1 MLLCVTASHRT
12 ADFDLLDRVSRGVA
26 STAIDLVEGTDFV
39 RGAVVLATCNR
50 FEAYLELDEPL
61 TAAVPIATEAV
72 FTTLAASVG
81 ADAAE
86 LRQTAAVLN
95 GNDVARHLFAV
106 SSGLES
112 LVLGEE
118 EISGQVQR
126 ALATARIE
134 GTASSGLERL
144 FQRAAHTSRQVRSV
158 ADLGGAGRS
167 VARLALD
174 LASTRITDWAATR
187 VLVVGTGRYAA
198 TTITALRDRGVR
210 DLRVF
215 SATGR
220 AAQFATR
227 YGVHA
232 ERVLVD
238 AIRDA
243 EVVITCTARY
253 TITVADLLEADGV
266 AAASVDSARRLV
278 IDLGLPRNVEPA
290 VRDLPGVELIDLE
303 VLAVHAPL
311 PELEPGA
318 RVLVGSA
325 ADAFAAEELA
335 APAIV
340 ALRRHVFDALDA
352 ELQRARARDRGAGDP
367 TDSENLA
374 RTEQALRHLAGVL
387 VHAPSV
393 RARELAAEGRSDEF
407 AAALATLYGIRV
419 EAVAVFDH
427 AAADSGGPSL
437 DIA

>member
-1 MLLCVTASHRT
+1 VLLCVTASHRT

-26 STAIDLVEGTDFV
+26 STATDLVEGTDFV

-61 TAAVPIATEAV
+61 TGAVPIATEVV
-72 FTTLAASVG
+72 FATLAQSVG

-86 LRQTAAVLN
+86 LRRSAEVLH

-106 SSGLES
+106 GSGLES

-126 ALATARIE
+126 ALATARTE

-144 FQRAAHTSRQVRSV
+144 FQRAAHTSRQVRSI

-167 VARLALD
+167 LARLALD
-174 LASTRITDWAATR
+174 LASSRVTDWAAAR

-198 TTITALRDRGVR
+198 TTIAALRDRGVR

-220 AAQFATR
+220 AERFATR
-227 YGVHA
+227 YGIRA
-232 ERVLVD
+232 ESVLAD

-253 TITVADLLEADGV
+253 TVTAADIP
-266 AAASVDSARRLV
+266 AAGAAPVRRLV
-278 IDLGLPRNVEPA
+278 IDLGLPRNVEPG
-290 VRDLPGVELIDLE
+290 VGDLPGVELIDLQ
-303 VLAVHAPL
+303 VLALHAPL
-311 PELEPGA
+311 PELEPSA
-318 RVLVGSA
+318 RALVGSA
-325 ADAFAAEELA
+325 ADAFAADELA

-352 ELQRARARDRGAGDP
+352 ELDRARARGQGAGDP
-367 TDSENLA
+367 VDPDDLA
-374 RTEQALRHLAGVL
+374 RTEHALRHLAGVL
-387 VHAPSV
+387 LHAPSV
-393 RARELAAEGRSDEF
+393 RARELAAEGRSAEF

-419 EAVAVFDH
+419 DASAVPLQESAG
-427 AAADSGGPSL
+427 SGT
-437 DIA
+437 A

>member
-1 MLLCVTASHRT
+1 VLLCVTASHRT

-26 STAIDLVEGTDFV
+26 TTATDLVEGTDFV

-72 FTTLAASVG
+72 FATLAASVG

-86 LRQTAAVLN
+86 LRGTAVVLS
-95 GNDVARHLFAV
+95 GSEVARHLFAV

-112 LVLGEE
+112 LVLGED
-118 EISGQVQR
+118 EIAGQVQR
-126 ALATARIE
+126 ALATARAE
-134 GTASSGLERL
+134 GTSSSGLERL
-144 FQRAAHTSRQVRSV
+144 FQRAAHTSRRVRSV

-167 VARLALD
+167 IARLALD
-174 LASTRITDWAATR
+174 LASTRVTEWSAAR

-198 TTITALRDRGVR
+198 TTIAALRDRGVR

-220 AAQFATR
+220 AEQFAAR
-227 YGVHA
+227 YGVRA
-232 ERVLVD
+232 EHVLRE

-253 TITVADLLEADGV
+253 TVTASDIPDG
-266 AAASVDSARRLV
+266 SRRLV
-278 IDLGLPRNVEPA
+278 IDLGLPRNVEPG
-290 VRDLPGVELIDLE
+290 VGKLPGVELIDLE
-303 VLAVHAPL
+303 VLALHAPL

-318 RVLVGSA
+318 RALVGSA

-352 ELQRARARDRGAGDP
+352 ELDRARARGTAG
-367 TDSENLA
+367 TGERE

-387 VHAPSV
+387 LHAPSV
-393 RARELAAEGRSDEF
+393 RARELAEEGRNAEF
-407 AAALATLYGIRV
+407 AAALDTLYGIRV
-419 EAVAVFDH
+419 DAVPDEGKARAVDR
-427 AAADSGGPSL
+427 ASGT
-437 DIA
+437 A